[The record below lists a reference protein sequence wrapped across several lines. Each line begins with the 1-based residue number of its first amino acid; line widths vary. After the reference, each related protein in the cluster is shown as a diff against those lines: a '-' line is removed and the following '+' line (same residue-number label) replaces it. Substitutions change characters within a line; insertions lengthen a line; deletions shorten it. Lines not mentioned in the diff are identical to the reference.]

1 MSTGAGGALGE
12 GGAVGAAG
20 AADEGEAAFAAAG
33 AAEEPSP
40 VVTLGEA
47 GEGAVGADA
56 TVVAGVPVGLSDAL
70 PGPPPRATDGP
81 GVPTADD
88 PAAPG
93 SPTPFVPPKPV
104 ASAKF
109 PKVKAGVPVGLSD
122 ALPGPPP
129 RATVVGVPGGAFGLE
144 PPATASDPMPPGPID
159 NEGAAGEP
167 LPKPCP
173 PKFGA
178 AFVLAEVAVE
188 LPDPFVVLVGPNRL
202 LVSVPMLLRAACA
215 AADPNSWC
223 AKSAKLGPGAASGEV
238 N

>member
-1 MSTGAGGALGE
+1 
-12 GGAVGAAG
+12 
-20 AADEGEAAFAAAG
+20 
-33 AAEEPSP
+33 
-40 VVTLGEA
+40 
-47 GEGAVGADA
+47 
-56 TVVAGVPVGLSDAL
+56 
-70 PGPPPRATDGP
+70 
-81 GVPTADD
+81 
-88 PAAPG
+88 
-93 SPTPFVPPKPV
+93 
-104 ASAKF
+104 
-109 PKVKAGVPVGLSD
+109 
-122 ALPGPPP
+122 
-129 RATVVGVPGGAFGLE
+129 
-144 PPATASDPMPPGPID
+144 MPPGPID

-202 LVSVPMLLRAACA
+202 LVSVPMLPRAACA